1 MSVTERIIIDKFGGL
16 FAGFTDVRKGKNCH
30 YAMRDIVMGGFAP
43 FHMQDPSF
51 LHFQKKIQKH
61 KGRSNCQTLYG
72 MTDIPGDS
80 HIRTI
85 LDAVDPAEA
94 EPGFNLVLNEFEK
107 GGGLKDFQRL
117 GGHVLVALDGTQFF
131 SSTSIRCS
139 CCLTRKHK
147 NTPLEYYHSMV
158 SAALVAPGH
167 TKVIP
172 LMPEFIR
179 NEDGQEKQD
188 CERNAT
194 KRWFSRHGARLRS
207 LKPIYLGDALLGC
220 QPICETVLAYGGHYI
235 FTSKPEAHKT
245 LYDFIE
251 GCAFARH
258 TVVVTSGK
266 RKITRHA
273 YHYRWIEGVP
283 LRDGKD
289 AMLTNWLELE
299 IQDEQGKT
307 TFRRALITDLP
318 LSSTQTVIDIMAAG
332 RARWKIENETFNV
345 LKNHGYNL
353 EHNFGHGKKYLAM
366 TLVTLNLLAFA
377 VHTLSETLDVLWRNA
392 RSPAATRRTLFE
404 YLRSLVVFQV
414 FDSWTAF
421 LTFIGPVPDG

>member
-1 MSVTERIIIDKFGGL
+1 MNVTEEIIDKLGGV
-16 FAGFTDVRKGKNCH
+16 FAGFSDVRKGKNSH
-30 YAMRDIVMGGFAP
+30 YVMRDIAMSGFAL
-43 FHMQDPSF
+43 FHMQCPSF
-51 LHFQKKIQKH
+51 LHFQRRVLEQ

-72 MTDIPGDS
+72 MTDIPTDN
-80 HIRTI
+80 HIRTV
-85 LDAVDPAEA
+85 LDVVDPAEV
-94 EPGFNLVLNEFEK
+94 EPGFEYVLQTLEK
-107 GGGLKDFQRL
+107 RGGLKDFQRL
-117 GGHVLVALDGTQFF
+117 GDHVLIALDGTQHF
-131 SSTSIRCS
+131 SSTSVKCA

-147 NTPLEYYHSMV
+147 NTPIEYYHSMV
-158 SAALVAPGH
+158 SATLVAPGH
-167 TKVIP
+167 TRVVS

-194 KRWFSRHGARLRS
+194 KRWFSRHGARLQP
-207 LKPIYLGDALLGC
+207 LKPVYLGDALLGC
-220 QPICETVLAYGGHYI
+220 QPICETVHAHGGHYI

-251 GCAFARH
+251 GCEFSRH
-258 TVVVTSGK
+258 TVVVTEGK
-266 RKITRHA
+266 RKVTRHT

-299 IQDEQGKT
+299 IRDEQGKT

-318 LSSTQTVIDIMAAG
+318 LSSAETVIDIMAAG

-345 LKNHGYNL
+345 LKNHGYNF

-366 TLVTLNLLAFA
+366 TLAALNLLAFA
-377 VHTLSETLDVLWRNA
+377 VHTLSDTLDELWQKARCSMNA
-392 RSPAATRRTLFE
+392 RRTLFE
-404 YLRSLVVFQV
+404 HLRTLVAYTIY
-414 FDSWTAF
+414 DSWTAL
-421 LTFIGPVPDG
+421 LTFVGPVPDS